1 LNYSVDG
8 DVRVV
13 GGDVRGDTW
22 MNPGEIFTP
31 EVYFEGE
38 AYPICGFDFAD
49 DAEVAALVCAE
60 LGFAAPTYIPSIIKN
75 GRYIRA

>member
-1 LNYSVDG
+1 MDG